1 MNRIYSLRYSAVA
14 RGFIAVSEFARK
26 CTCRV
31 TGKKHLKAAALL
43 LSPLLLSGPAG
54 ASIVSAEID
63 YQIFRDFAENKGAF
77 RPGATDIAIY
87 NKRGELVGTLN
98 KAAMPDFSSVNVKS
112 NPGVATL
119 INPQYV
125 ASVKHNGGYKNV
137 SFGDG
142 ENRYNIVDRNEHG
155 SQDFHAPRLDKLVTE
170 VIPAS
175 VTEEGQKT
183 NAYANTERYTAFY
196 RAGSGTQ
203 YIKDKSGNVTQISG
217 AYSYLTGGTVG
228 APSSSD
234 HIIASSPGN
243 VFNPI
248 NGPLSSYGAP
258 GDSGSPLFAY
268 DSWQKKWVMVGV
280 LSTWTGEH
288 GVNNR
293 WAVIPLDFIGQ
304 KFNEDNDAPVTFRTS
319 EGGALEWSF
328 NSSTGAGAL
337 TQGSTTYAMHG
348 QQGNDLNAGKNLIF
362 QGQNGQINLK
372 DSVSQGAGSLTFRD
386 NYTVTTSNGSTW
398 TGAGIIV
405 DNGVSVNW
413 QVNGVKGDNLHKI
426 GEGTLTVQGT
436 GINEGGLKV
445 GDGKVVL
452 NQQADN
458 KGQVQAFSSVNIAS
472 GRPTVVLTDERQVNP
487 DTVSWGYCGGTLDVN
502 GNSLT
507 FHQLKAADYGAVLAN
522 NADKRATITLDYAL
536 RADKVALNG
545 WSESRK
551 GTAGNLYKY
560 NNPYTNTTDYF
571 ILKQSTYGYFPTD
584 QSSNATWEFVG
595 HSQGDAQKL
604 VADRFN
610 AAGYLFHGQL
620 KDNLN
625 VDNRLPEGV
634 TGALVMDGS
643 ADISGTFTQENGRLT
658 LQGHPVIHAYNTQ
671 SVADK
676 LAASGDHS
684 VLTQPTSFSQEDW
697 ENRSFTFDRLSL
709 KNTDFGLGR
718 NATLNTMLEAT
729 DSTVTLGD
737 RRVFIDKNDGNGT
750 AFALEEGTSEAVK
763 DADRS
768 VFNGSAVLNG
778 KTTLDIMNATFNG
791 DISGH
796 VGSHVELSR
805 RSHWNMTKSSTLDS
819 FRSKGGTLSFVTDNW
834 SPKTLTVNT
843 LHASSMNIAMGVSTA
858 DNTGDRIDILNKA
871 TGGHNTLDLSSL
883 FDQTVTLKNDLT
895 LASAPVGTSH
905 GYFSFASL
913 NRGFTV
919 YTPDTQVQEKN
930 NRVYWQ
936 LKNNAGLAD
945 SQAQPVSENEIRKI
959 AEDGNNRA
967 DESGSAVSGQSPEVT
982 VKGSSLFKGA
992 DNTSLL
998 KKARA
1003 MFAAREFILSDSA
1016 DRWTQVV
1023 DNSDADGGAW
1033 AMTGYSHGGYDDFSL
1048 NQSGLNVGFRQSA
1061 AGNAWW
1067 GMGAEFYRGHSST
1080 DDYRDD
1086 FSLWGVHVLAGK
1098 SFAGGLFVDG
1108 MTGYR
1113 ELSEDY
1119 TIQGE
1124 LSDLSGRAKSHIL
1137 TAGIRGGWKMHA
1149 APLDMSI
1156 TPTVSLNGA
1165 RVDGNRLQGRERSV
1179 ELHDGDAL
1187 WLKAGVE
1194 AEKVSGNMT
1203 LKAGIWRNI
1212 TLNDMPGMTL
1222 RDDWKARHYDAEKA
1236 DRYTV
1241 SFGINGKLTEKLSV
1255 QAKVN
1260 SSFDGYFKTD
1270 AEGILGIRYDF

>member
-1 MNRIYSLRYSAVA
+1 M
-14 RGFIAVSEFARK
+14 
-26 CTCRV
+26 
-31 TGKKHLKAAALL
+31 
-43 LSPLLLSGPAG
+43 
-54 ASIVSAEID
+54 
-63 YQIFRDFAENKGAF
+63 
-77 RPGATDIAIY
+77 
-87 NKRGELVGTLN
+87 
-98 KAAMPDFSSVNVKS
+98 
-112 NPGVATL
+112 
-119 INPQYV
+119 
-125 ASVKHNGGYKNV
+125 SVKL
-137 SFGDG
+137 
-142 ENRYNIVDRNEHG
+142 
-155 SQDFHAPRLDKLVTE
+155 RL
-170 VIPAS
+170 P
-175 VTEEGQKT
+175 Q
-183 NAYANTERYTAFY
+183 
-196 RAGSGTQ
+196 
-203 YIKDKSGNVTQISG
+203 
-217 AYSYLTGGTVG
+217 
-228 APSSSD
+228 
-234 HIIASSPGN
+234 
-243 VFNPI
+243 
-248 NGPLSSYGAP
+248 
-258 GDSGSPLFAY
+258 
-268 DSWQKKWVMVGV
+268 
-280 LSTWTGEH
+280 
-288 GVNNR
+288 
-293 WAVIPLDFIGQ
+293 
-304 KFNEDNDAPVTFRTS
+304 
-319 EGGALEWSF
+319 
-328 NSSTGAGAL
+328 
-337 TQGSTTYAMHG
+337 
-348 QQGNDLNAGKNLIF
+348 
-362 QGQNGQINLK
+362 
-372 DSVSQGAGSLTFRD
+372 
-386 NYTVTTSNGSTW
+386 
-398 TGAGIIV
+398 
-405 DNGVSVNW
+405 
-413 QVNGVKGDNLHKI
+413 
-426 GEGTLTVQGT
+426 
-436 GINEGGLKV
+436 
-445 GDGKVVL
+445 
-452 NQQADN
+452 
-458 KGQVQAFSSVNIAS
+458 
-472 GRPTVVLTDERQVNP
+472 
-487 DTVSWGYCGGTLDVN
+487 DVN

-768 VFNGSAVLNG
+768 VFNGSAVLNR

-895 LASAPVGTSH
+895 LVSAPGGTSH

-959 AEDGNNRA
+959 AEDGDNGNHRA

-1086 FSLWGVHVLAGK
+1086 FSLWGVHVLAGE

-1137 TAGIRGGWKMHA
+1137 TVGIRGGWKMHA

-1255 QAKVN
+1255 QVKAN